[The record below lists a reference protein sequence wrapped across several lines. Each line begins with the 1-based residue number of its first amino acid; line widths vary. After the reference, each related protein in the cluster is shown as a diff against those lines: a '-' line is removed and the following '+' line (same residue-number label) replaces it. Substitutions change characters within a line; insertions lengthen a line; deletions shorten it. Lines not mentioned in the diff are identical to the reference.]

1 LADGIDPAAK
11 RRAEL
16 DAKTNTFLAVA
27 DEWLLTKKASLT
39 ESNWDDV
46 QADKYLDEL
55 NAAIDSLARNPH
67 LGVRRDNVRE
77 GYRALFVN
85 RHAVYYRLSATSVD
99 VVRVLHGQM
108 DLYN

>member
-1 LADGIDPAAK
+1 MRKVRLHA
-11 RRAEL
+11 RAESDL
-16 DAKTNTFLAVA
+16 IDIWVYSF
-27 DEWLLTKKASLT
+27 E
-39 ESNWDDV
+39 EWDDV

-55 NAAIDSLARNPH
+55 NAAINSLAGNPH

-85 RHAVYYRLSATSVD
+85 RHAIYYRLSTTAVD

-108 DLYN
+108 DPARHLEPSEDPS

>member
-1 LADGIDPAAK
+1 M
-11 RRAEL
+11 
-16 DAKTNTFLAVA
+16 
-27 DEWLLTKKASLT
+27 
-39 ESNWDDV
+39 

-55 NAAIDSLARNPH
+55 NAAINSLAAILH

-85 RHAVYYRLSATSVD
+85 RHAIYYRLTATTVD

-108 DLYN
+108 DPDRHLEISTEPK

>member
-1 LADGIDPAAK
+1 MRKVRLHA
-11 RRAEL
+11 RAESDL
-16 DAKTNTFLAVA
+16 IDIWAYSF
-27 DEWLLTKKASLT
+27 E
-39 ESNWDDV
+39 EWDDV
-46 QADKYLDEL
+46 QADKYLDEF
-55 NAAIDSLARNPH
+55 NAAINSLAGNPY

-108 DLYN
+108 DPARHLEPSADLR